1 HHRIGRRAADGKA
14 PVVVLPEA
22 HRGRQGQRVA
32 RARLL
37 LDGGDD
43 PHVIAELARDRLEQL
58 QPARIHAVVVGDQDA
73 HMRSYAGL
81 AAMLQPPF
89 PSVSSRSRDGAEERQ
104 NAPYSQQLGDLFTA
118 PSSVLV
124 KESLPKYRPGWGMA
138 DLTGKSRES
147 QQ

>member
-1 HHRIGRRAADGKA
+1 
-14 PVVVLPEA
+14 
-22 HRGRQGQRVA
+22 
-32 RARLL
+32 
-37 LDGGDD
+37 
-43 PHVIAELARDRLEQL
+43 
-58 QPARIHAVVVGDQDA
+58 
-73 HMRSYAGL
+73 MRSYAGL

-89 PSVSSRSRDGAEERQ
+89 PLASSRSREGAEERQ